1 MASSKSAHTHTRM
14 DTHMH
19 TQNGKIQTNP
29 SFHPLKWD
37 RGSVDQRI
45 LEPADLLL
53 GGVMTPLQ
61 PSEGH
66 LTSEVP
72 PNPPKYPATHSVLTR
87 RLLLKPELGTLTAN
101 FRISPQ
107 RVFDP
112 LYTRTSPHCKKK
124 SALSLHVY
132 LIFSNYI
139 SNV

>member
-1 MASSKSAHTHTRM
+1 MQERTDTRT
-14 DTHMH
+14 DTHARTHVH

-45 LEPADLLL
+45 LEPADLLQ
-53 GGVMTPLQ
+53 GGVTTPLQ

-72 PNPPKYPATHSVLTR
+72 PNPPKYPATHSALTR
-87 RLLLKPELGTLTAN
+87 RLLLKPELDRQSDCTLTAN

-107 RVFDP
+107 SVFDP
-112 LYTRTSPHCKKK
+112 LYMRTSPHCKKK

-132 LIFSNYI
+132 LIFSN
-139 SNV
+139 

>member
-1 MASSKSAHTHTRM
+1 MASSKSAHTRM

-29 SFHPLKWD
+29 SLHPLKWD

-72 PNPPKYPATHSVLTR
+72 PNPPKYPATHSVLTH
-87 RLLLKPELGTLTAN
+87 RLLLKPELDRQADSTLTAN
-101 FRISPQ
+101 LRISPQ
-107 RVFDP
+107 SVFDP
-112 LYTRTSPHCKKK
+112 LYMRTSPHCKKK
-124 SALSLHVY
+124 SALSLHIY
-132 LIFSNYI
+132 LIFSN
-139 SNV
+139 